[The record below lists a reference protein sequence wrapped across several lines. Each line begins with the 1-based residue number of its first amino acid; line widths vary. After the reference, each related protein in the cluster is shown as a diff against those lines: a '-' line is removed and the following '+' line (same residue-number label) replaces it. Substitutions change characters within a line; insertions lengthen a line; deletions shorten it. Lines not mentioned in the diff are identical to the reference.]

1 MAGQKHMEITQR
13 RLAAVTQAQRER
25 DILALQISEARV
37 VLKRAREHFDARLAD
52 GGTEVREVTTRSL
65 RELRG
70 ELIAT
75 QLRLKSEFLHM
86 SADLAPQA
94 AKAARLLE
102 TDLIRVE
109 EKLEA
114 SEQADAAAH
123 QLELLLSKQQ
133 LLQLLQDRP
142 DARDDA
148 TQAIAA
154 IDQELWP
161 GSKPA
166 AAQQSRRP
174 RSPSPVARPHLPVT
188 TQQSRRPRSPSP
200 VARGRL
206 PYQ

>member
-1 MAGQKHMEITQR
+1 
-13 RLAAVTQAQRER
+13 
-25 DILALQISEARV
+25 
-37 VLKRAREHFDARLAD
+37 
-52 GGTEVREVTTRSL
+52 
-65 RELRG
+65 
-70 ELIAT
+70 
-75 QLRLKSEFLHM
+75 M

-102 TDLIRVE
+102 TDLIRAE

-174 RSPSPVARPHLPVT
+174 RSPVARPHLPVT